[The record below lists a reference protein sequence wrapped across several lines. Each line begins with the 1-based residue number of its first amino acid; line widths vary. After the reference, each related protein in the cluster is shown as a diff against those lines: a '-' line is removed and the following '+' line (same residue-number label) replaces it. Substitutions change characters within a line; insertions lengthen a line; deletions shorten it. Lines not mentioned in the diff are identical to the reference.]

1 MNTKF
6 TKTVAVTGLTVSAFV
21 AVCGFANTAF
31 ADEAPAVVNTPVE
44 TPAPGSFRARLLANQ
59 AVLNALKENPKD
71 KTKISELIKAAKEE
85 SKKANQEANQP
96 QAEDQKLESVKNKDV
111 EGVAA
116 LAAKTLEEYEAALK
130 KQLKKLSDEQRT
142 LYKNTLK
149 TKLETLEKT
158 YLEALDYAETIVRY
172 GVQGADGNLKAAAEE
187 FLKNR
192 NLLGNKSFAESDL
205 ATVHKV
211 YNSSDEFNKKITPG
225 LKSAIAQAKKK
236 ASEAAQH
243 GAAGSHVESPAP
255 AYPAP
260 ASPDAPNPADS
271 EKNEAPSS
279 AGSSS
284 TDAPSADAPS
294 ASAPSAGAASE
305 GASSADESSDFDI
318 EDDWLKEISDYLESP
333 EFDDLMKSYNFDNSN
348 SNTSNSDDFNLDDF
362 NLDDFNFDDF
372 NLDDFDLSD
381 FDFSDI
387 DFSDVDLNA

>member
-31 ADEAPAVVNTPVE
+31 ADEAPVVNTPVE
-44 TPAPGSFRARLLANQ
+44 TPAPGSFRARLLANK
-59 AVLNALKENPKD
+59 AVVEALKDPRQKD
-71 KTKISELIKAAKEE
+71 KVADLIKAAKEE
-85 SKKANQEANQP
+85 SKKATQKANQP
-96 QAEDQKLESVKNKDV
+96 QAEDQKLDPVENKDV

-116 LAAKTLEEYEAALK
+116 LAAKSLEEYEAALK
-130 KQLKKLSDEQRT
+130 KQNKGLSEEQRT

-149 TKLETLEKT
+149 TKLETLERT
-158 YLEALDYAETIVRY
+158 YLEALDYAETLVKY
-172 GVQGADGNLKAAAEE
+172 DVKGADGNLKAAAEE

-192 NLLGNKSFAESDL
+192 DNFRDKSFAESDL
-205 ATVHKV
+205 ATVHNV
-211 YNSSDEFNKKITPG
+211 YKSSDEFNKKITPG

-243 GAAGSHVESPAP
+243 GAAGSHVESPASP
-255 AYPAP
+255 SP
-260 ASPDAPNPADS
+260 ASPEAPNPADS

-284 TDAPSADAPS
+284 AGAA
-294 ASAPSAGAASE
+294 SAGAASE

-318 EDDWLKEISDYLESP
+318 EDDWLKEISDYLESS
-333 EFDDLMKSYNFDNSN
+333 EFDDLMKSYNFDTSN
-348 SNTSNSDDFNLDDF
+348 SNTSNSNTSNLDDFNLDDF